1 MSIATATFDTTG
13 PEAGA
18 RSEDY
23 LWTLNFGPQHPA
35 THTTLRLVLKL
46 DGERVVDAMPEMGYL
61 HSGFEKIGEHLT
73 FNQYVT
79 VTDRMNYISPMAN
92 NVAWHHAVETLL
104 GIQLTPRCTYIRTI
118 IAELARI
125 SDHLLSNGA
134 VGLDTGAFTFF
145 LYGFY
150 QREVIY
156 DIFETLCGARFTNS
170 YTRVGG
176 VSQDFTPLVIE
187 KIRAFIRTFPKTLND
202 MERLLTRN
210 RIFVDRTKGVGVLT
224 KEEAI
229 NASATGPVA
238 RASGVTRD
246 LRKDEPYLAY
256 ADLDFQV
263 CCASAGDCYSRYLV
277 RMQEMRESLKLVAQ
291 ALENLPAGDVNV
303 SIDQRVAGPTKQ
315 QVYSSIEGTISH
327 FELSMA
333 NRGFEVPHEESYAA
347 IEAPNGELGFY
358 VVGDGSENAYRA
370 RCRPPSVLHF
380 ALFPQLIR
388 GHTLSDVVAVLG
400 SLNIIAAE
408 LDRGSKMG
416 TGAMSR
422 LPQATRPW
430 PAQPAMVLRRN
441 RSRPHFFTSLT
452 RWWRRSRRS
461 RRDTR
466 IAAPSRC
473 RRSTSSTLNFA
484 TCLSVRWSRSRRFSA
499 SPRPRCR
506 TLSPSTSSSTRRS
519 RTARCG
525 PSSAARFPVPC
536 GAATTCSSTS
546 ASRTAWSPMARRP
559 TAS

>member
-1 MSIATATFDTTG
+1 MASATTEFESPTSPA
-13 PEAGA
+13 AAA

-46 DGERVVDAMPEMGYL
+46 EGERVVDAMPEMGYL

-104 GIQLTPRCTYIRTI
+104 GIELTPRCKVIRTI
-118 IAELARI
+118 ITELARI
-125 SDHLLSNGA
+125 SDHLLCNGA

-156 DIFETLCGARFTNS
+156 DIFETLCGARFTTS

-176 VSQDFTPLVIE
+176 LSHDVTPLVIE
-187 KIRAFIRTFPKTLND
+187 KIRTFIKTFPKTLED

-229 NASATGPVA
+229 DRGASGPVA
-238 RASGVTRD
+238 RASGVPRD

-256 ADLDFQV
+256 GDYDFQI
-263 CCASAGDCYSRYLV
+263 CCATAGDCYARYLV
-277 RMQEMRESLKLVAQ
+277 RMQEMRESLRIVAQ
-291 ALENLPAGDVNV
+291 AVESIPAGPINV
-303 SIDQRVAGPTKQ
+303 GMDERMTKPDKK
-315 QVYSSIEGTISH
+315 QVYSTIEGTISH
-327 FELSMA
+327 FELAMS
-333 NRGFEVPHEESYAA
+333 NRGFEVPCEESYAA
-347 IEAPNGELGFY
+347 IEAPNGELGFTI
-358 VVGDGSENAYRA
+358 VGDGNETAYRA

-380 ALFPQLIR
+380 AMFPHLIR

-408 LDRGSKMG
+408 LDR
-416 TGAMSR
+416 
-422 LPQATRPW
+422 
-430 PAQPAMVLRRN
+430 
-441 RSRPHFFTSLT
+441 
-452 RWWRRSRRS
+452 
-461 RRDTR
+461 
-466 IAAPSRC
+466 
-473 RRSTSSTLNFA
+473 
-484 TCLSVRWSRSRRFSA
+484 
-499 SPRPRCR
+499 
-506 TLSPSTSSSTRRS
+506 
-519 RTARCG
+519 
-525 PSSAARFPVPC
+525 
-536 GAATTCSSTS
+536 
-546 ASRTAWSPMARRP
+546 
-559 TAS
+559 